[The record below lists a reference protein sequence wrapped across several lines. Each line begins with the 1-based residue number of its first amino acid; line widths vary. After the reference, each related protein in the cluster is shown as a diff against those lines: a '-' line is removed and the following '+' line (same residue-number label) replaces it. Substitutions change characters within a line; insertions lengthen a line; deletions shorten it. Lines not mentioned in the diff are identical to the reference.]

1 MTYWYFKNNEL
12 QYTSNNIYMTPE
24 SGFVVVTS
32 EEEVDITKLY
42 GLVDGKITI
51 IGDAPPPPII
61 E

>member
-12 QYTSNNIYMTPE
+12 QYTSNDMYMTPKA
-24 SGFVVVTS
+24 GYIVVPS
-32 EEEVDITKLY
+32 EEKVDATKLY

-51 IGDAPPPPII
+51 IGDAPPPPI